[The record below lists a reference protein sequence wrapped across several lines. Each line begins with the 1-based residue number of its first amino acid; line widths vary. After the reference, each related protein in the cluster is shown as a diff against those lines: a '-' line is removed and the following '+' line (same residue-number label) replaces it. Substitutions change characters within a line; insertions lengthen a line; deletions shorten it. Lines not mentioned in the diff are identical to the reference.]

1 MKYSREF
8 NNPQSKYNKKILIKK
23 AIEFRKMEVN
33 IISEYE
39 SDEIHKN
46 SGWIKVYIVNL
57 KKLRIQKTPV
67 KFQKIQGK
75 FKKMQ

>member
-1 MKYSREF
+1 
-8 NNPQSKYNKKILIKK
+8 
-23 AIEFRKMEVN
+23 MEVN

-46 SGWIKVYIVNL
+46 SGWIKVYIVNF